1 MAEPKAD
8 VSEVAKSVQDIFSI
22 KEHLVDKDLQQL
34 ESRLNSRI
42 DEVKDDLKQDIAQA
56 KIDLQKELQSR
67 DSSLKWFIGLFVT
80 GGVAVTGIIVTLVVA
95 LIK

>member
-1 MAEPKAD
+1 MAEPKTGI
-8 VSEVAKSVQDIFSI
+8 SEMAERVQDIFSI

-42 DEVKDDLKQDIAQA
+42 DEVKDDLKKEINQV
-56 KIDLQKELQSR
+56 KIDLQQDLQSR
-67 DSSLKWFIGLFVT
+67 ASSLKWFIGIFVT
-80 GGVAVTGIIVTLVVA
+80 GGVAITGIIVTLVVA

>member
-1 MAEPKAD
+1 MADPKVD

-34 ESRLNSRI
+34 ELRLNSRI
-42 DEVKDDLKQDIAQA
+42 DEVKDDLKKDIAQV